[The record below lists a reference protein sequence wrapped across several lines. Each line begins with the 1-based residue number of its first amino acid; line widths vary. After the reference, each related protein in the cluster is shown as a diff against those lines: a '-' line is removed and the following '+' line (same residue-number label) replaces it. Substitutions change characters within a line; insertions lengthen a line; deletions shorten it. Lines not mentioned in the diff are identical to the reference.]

1 MSFLHHLFL
10 PRESNNWRARLL
22 HPSVLLVLIVYVLW
36 SQQLISKVSY
46 SFPQILGFASQIPP
60 ERIISLTNSERAS
73 RGLAPLKLNSQL
85 TQAALTKAGD
95 MFARDYWAHVSPVG
109 AQPWAFIT
117 GAGYTYRYAAEN
129 LARDFSDPG
138 SIITAWI
145 ASPSHRENL
154 LSSRY
159 QEIGVAV
166 VDGKL
171 GGQETTLV
179 VQLFA
184 TPLTSQPVVGGT
196 SSFTVQA
203 AAAPEITPYPT
214 PYPTAPAEIV
224 SGVERAKAGPV
235 ASPFGLT
242 KIISL
247 AILGVILAVL
257 IIDIIAVGR
266 QKIVRW
272 TSKSLAHFIFL
283 ATLLLAALFIWRG
296 QIL

>member
-22 HPSVLLVLIVYVLW
+22 HPSVLIVLIVYFLW

-46 SFPQILGFASQIPP
+46 HFPQILGFASQIPP
-60 ERIISLTNSERAS
+60 EQIISLTNSQRES
-73 RGLAPLKLNSQL
+73 RGLPPLKLSTQL
-85 TQAALTKAGD
+85 TQAALNKAGD
-95 MFARDYWAHVSPVG
+95 MFARDYWAHVSPIG
-109 AQPWAFIT
+109 SQPWSFIT
-117 GAGYTYRYAAEN
+117 QAGYTYRYAAEN
-129 LARDFSDPG
+129 LARDFSDPEA
-138 SIITAWI
+138 IVKAWV

-154 LSSRY
+154 FSSKY

-179 VQLFA
+179 VQMFG
-184 TPLTSQPVVGGT
+184 TPLTSQPAIGGA
-196 SSFTVQA
+196 SSFTIK

-214 PYPTAPAEIV
+214 PIPIRSVTPQRGNALTNPFSV
-224 SGVERAKAGPV
+224 S
-235 ASPFGLT
+235 

-247 AILGVILAVL
+247 AILGIILAVL
-257 IIDIIAVGR
+257 VIDIVAVGR

-272 TSKSLAHFIFL
+272 TSISLAHFIFL
-283 ATLLLAALFIWRG
+283 ATLAIAALFIWRG

>member
-1 MSFLHHLFL
+1 MSFLRHLFL

-22 HPSVLLVLIVYVLW
+22 HPSLILVIIIYVAW

-46 SFPQILGFASQIPP
+46 HFPQILGFASQIPP
-60 ERIISLTNSERAS
+60 ETIISLTNSERAS
-73 RGLAPLKLNSQL
+73 RGLAPLKLNSVL
-85 TQAALTKAGD
+85 SQAAQAKAGD
-95 MFARDYWAHVSPVG
+95 MFARDYWAHVSPAG
-109 AQPWAFIT
+109 AQPWTFIT
-117 GAGYTYRYAAEN
+117 AAGYSYRYAAEN
-129 LARDFSDPG
+129 LARDFSDPN
-138 SIITAWI
+138 SIVTAWI

-154 LSSRY
+154 FSSKY

-179 VQLFA
+179 VQMFG
-184 TPLTSQPVVGGT
+184 TPLANQPLVSGT

-203 AAAPEITPYPT
+203 A
-214 PYPTAPAEIV
+214 TAPAEILAK
-224 SGVERAKAGPV
+224 VEPI
-235 ASPFGLT
+235 SNPFGIT
-242 KIISL
+242 KVISL
-247 AILGVILAVL
+247 AILGLILAVL
-257 IIDIIAVGR
+257 VIDIVTASR

-283 ATLLLAALFIWRG
+283 ATLAIAALFIWRG